1 MADDGPAVQ
10 VDVDQLRQLSTR
22 FGEGG
27 RTVAAAAGGV
37 DRAMPA
43 VPEDEHDLVRR
54 FVALDEARERFDL
67 SLAAVLSRCGGRL
80 SLVAD
85 AASAADAD
93 GAAGFRGGP
102 DEGEG

>member
-10 VDVDQLRQLSTR
+10 VDVDRLRQLSAR
-22 FGEGG
+22 FSEGG
-27 RTVAAAAGGV
+27 RTVADCAGGV
-37 DRAMPA
+37 DREMPP
-43 VPEDEHDLVRR
+43 VPEDEHHLARR

-67 SLAAVLSRCGGRL
+67 SLAGVLSRCGRRL
-80 SLVAD
+80 NLVAG

-93 GAAGFRGGP
+93 GAAQFRGGP